1 MSTMAMALRVVVPP
15 HPLIGH
21 WLGVLRDRHTPAAL
35 YATATTELGRWLTY
49 EALRDWL
56 PHRRLML
63 ETPLA
68 PCEADVVDP
77 SIPLLALPLFTA
89 GLGLWQGAQTVIPS
103 AQVRHLFAHGGA
115 LAEMDRPIDPRCGVL
130 VFTAELADGE
140 SLIQLLDQLSDR
152 GVTGDR
158 LRVVTALASGP
169 GLKAV
174 GERHGALTLYTAGI
188 DPDLNE
194 QGQIVPG
201 IGLVAERLFGGTVA
215 PAP

>member
-1 MSTMAMALRVVVPP
+1 MAMALRVVVPP
-15 HPLIGH
+15 HPLIAH

-56 PHRRLML
+56 PHRRLVL
-63 ETPLA
+63 NTPLG
-68 PCEADVVDP
+68 PCEADLVDP
-77 SIPLLALPLFTA
+77 AIPLLSLPQLTA
-89 GLGLWQGAQTVIPS
+89 GLGLWQGAQTVIPA
-103 AQVRHLFAHGGA
+103 AQVRHVWEHGGV
-115 LAEMDRPIDPRCGVL
+115 LTGLDGPIDSRCGVL
-130 VFTAELADGE
+130 VFTAELADGTA
-140 SLIQLLDQLSDR
+140 LIQLLDQLASR
-152 GVTGDR
+152 GVSGDR

-194 QGQIVPG
+194 PGQIVPG
-201 IGLVAERLFGGTVA
+201 IGPVAERLFGGTVVA
-215 PAP
+215 TP